1 MDSLFDA
8 SFFDSTPVAKPAE
21 KAPAIVGQL
30 DIFGNVVDL
39 GDVVTAESVAA
50 ETVVEP
56 EPVTEPEIDPLEAA
70 ELAGELP
77 GAPIVVDPVEH
88 ADAEALGI
96 VRDLD
101 PGDVLNDPTWEP
113 DEPID
118 IDALA
123 LDELALDEL
132 ALDGLSEV
140 DDAAEVDSPLDPSDS
155 IDPIDAVAP
164 EVPVTEEALTA
175 LPVTQ
180 AEEAMADAPET
191 DLFGEPISGIGTV
204 QEVAQTVHNDYVRE
218 QMSEAPVDP
227 FDEPETDLFGEPIV
241 SFTKPAHSDDSQDL
255 ATSVTETL
263 EPTPR
268 IALARPVTEVV
279 ADQVDADGRRNRSV
293 DALWELV
300 IGQSS
305 TVETL
310 RSAAQQ
316 PVHAYL
322 FVGPPGAGKV
332 RAGLA
337 FAASVLCPRGGCAE
351 CDVCRRTLNQTHPD
365 LLNVER
371 EGASISVDQAREII
385 RLALR
390 SPVEGSRKVL
400 VLNDFHLVTNAGPT
414 LLKII
419 EEPPPST
426 IFIVLAEQITN
437 ELVTIASR
445 CVQMNFAPLSVTA
458 VVDALVAS
466 GIEESV
472 AKTAANAAGGR
483 LDRARLLA
491 TDPEVAN
498 RMAFWGNIP
507 RRLDGTGAAASVV
520 AAEAVGMVDAAAV
533 GPLEARQ
540 AEEVAAL
547 DARLEL
553 IGGKGGAGQRKELQ
567 ERHKRE
573 LKRLRDDEIR
583 FGFAT
588 LAQAYRSI
596 LLAPN
601 APSAEQ
607 RKAIAATTRVATASE
622 HLIRNPNINLLLAAL
637 FVDLSPAGR

>member
-39 GDVVTAESVAA
+39 GDVGTADSVAEESASETLA
-50 ETVVEP
+50 EQD
-56 EPVTEPEIDPLEAA
+56 PVAELEIDPLEAA

-77 GAPIVVDPVEH
+77 GAPIVLDIDDL

-96 VRDLD
+96 VRDSD

-118 IDALA
+118 LEELELESLVEVDEPVAVVEFNTPVEAELLA
-123 LDELALDEL
+123 ARPVAQLEKLEVAPLETDLFGEPISAIAPVKDVAPPSLDEPIVEPVVEPIRA
-132 ALDGLSEV
+132 AHV
-140 DDAAEVDSPLDPSDS
+140 DPF
-155 IDPIDAVAP
+155 
-164 EVPVTEEALTA
+164 
-175 LPVTQ
+175 
-180 AEEAMADAPET
+180 DAPET
-191 DLFGEPISGIGTV
+191 DLFGEPIVAVAKPV
-204 QEVAQTVHNDYVRE
+204 QLD
-218 QMSEAPVDP
+218 
-227 FDEPETDLFGEPIV
+227 DEPDLGPAVAECPEPAARTAI
-241 SFTKPAHSDDSQDL
+241 
-255 ATSVTETL
+255 
-263 EPTPR
+263 
-268 IALARPVTEVV
+268 ARPIAEVV
-279 ADQVDADGRRNRSV
+279 ADKLDADGRRTRSA

-300 IGQSS
+300 IGQGS

-332 RAGLA
+332 RAALA
-337 FAASVLCPRGGCAE
+337 FAASVLCPRGGCGE
-351 CDVCRRTLNQTHPD
+351 CDICRRTLNQTHPD

-445 CVQMNFAPLSVTA
+445 CVQMTFAPLSVAA
-458 VVDALVAS
+458 VVKALEAS
-466 GIEESV
+466 GIEEFV

-498 RMAFWGNIP
+498 RMAFWQNIP

-596 LLAPN
+596 LLAPD

>member
-8 SFFDSTPVAKPAE
+8 SFFDTTPVAKPAE
-21 KAPAIVGQL
+21 KAPAILGQL

-39 GDVVTAESVAA
+39 VDVVTADSVADESASETLA
-50 ETVVEP
+50 EQV
-56 EPVTEPEIDPLEAA
+56 PVAEPEIDPLEAA

-77 GAPIVVDPVEH
+77 GTPIVIDPVEQ

-96 VRDLD
+96 ARDLD

-118 IDALA
+118 
-123 LDELALDEL
+123 LDELEL
-132 ALDGLSEV
+132 QSFDEV
-140 DDAAEVDSPLDPSDS
+140 DEPVEVVEPDTPVEAELLV
-155 IDPIDAVAP
+155 
-164 EVPVTEEALTA
+164 A

-180 AEEAMADAPET
+180 LENPQVALVET
-191 DLFGEPISGIGTV
+191 DLFGEPISGIGSV
-204 QEVAQTVHNDYVRE
+204 QEVAQPTSGEPLVEPVVEPILAAD
-218 QMSEAPVDP
+218 VDP

-241 SFTKPAHSDDSQDL
+241 AVAKPVQLGEKRDL
-255 ATSVTETL
+255 ATSAVESP
-263 EPTPR
+263 EPAPR
-268 IALARPVTEVV
+268 TAIARPVAEVV
-279 ADQVDADGRRNRSV
+279 ADQFDADGRRTRSA

-300 IGQSS
+300 IGQGS

-310 RSAAQQ
+310 RSAAQK

-332 RAGLA
+332 RAALA
-337 FAASVLCPRGGCAE
+337 FAASVLCPRGGCGE
-351 CDVCRRTLNQTHPD
+351 CDICRRTLNQTHPD

-445 CVQMNFAPLSVTA
+445 CVQMTFAPLSVTA
-458 VVDALVAS
+458 VVEALVAS

-498 RMAFWGNIP
+498 RMAFWQNIP

-596 LLAPN
+596 LLAPDS
-601 APSAEQ
+601 PSAEQ

-637 FVDLSPAGR
+637 FVDLSPGPLVGPVTENAS

>member
-8 SFFDSTPVAKPAE
+8 SFFDTAPVAKPAE
-21 KAPAIVGQL
+21 KPAAIVGQL
-30 DIFGNVVDL
+30 DIFGNVVEL
-39 GDVVTAESVAA
+39 GDVASAVIEAGSDAEGPSDAGEDVAQ
-50 ETVVEP
+50 
-56 EPVTEPEIDPLEAA
+56 EIDPLEAA

-77 GAPIVVDPVEH
+77 GAPIVVDPLEPT
-88 ADAEALGI
+88 DSD
-96 VRDLD
+96 DLD
-101 PGDVLNDPTWEP
+101 PGNVLNDPTWEP
-113 DEPID
+113 NEPID
-118 IDALA
+118 
-123 LDELALDEL
+123 LDEIVAAFE
-132 ALDGLSEV
+132 EPV
-140 DDAAEVDSPLDPSDS
+140 DT
-155 IDPIDAVAP
+155 P
-164 EVPVTEEALTA
+164 EVPLVEVADEVPGASQAVDSGHVPAESEIAETNLFGEPIS
-175 LPVTQ
+175 PVA
-180 AEEAMADAPET
+180 AEQEVVAPGGPEM
-191 DLFGEPISGIGTV
+191 DLFGEPITQTLAP
-204 QEVAQTVHNDYVRE
+204 QELPSVH
-218 QMSEAPVDP
+218 VDAV
-227 FDEPETDLFGEPIV
+227 D
-241 SFTKPAHSDDSQDL
+241 AANL
-255 ATSVTETL
+255 ATVANL
-263 EPTPR
+263 ARAP
-268 IALARPVTEVV
+268 LARPVTEIV
-279 ADQVDADGRRNRSV
+279 ADQVGADGRRNRSV
-293 DALWELV
+293 DALWDLV
-300 IGQSS
+300 IGQGS

-332 RAGLA
+332 RAALA
-337 FAASVLCPRGGCAE
+337 FAASVLCPRGGCGE
-351 CDVCRRTLNQTHPD
+351 CDICSRTLNQTHPD

-426 IFIVLAEQITN
+426 IFLVLAEQVTN

-445 CVQMNFAPLSVTA
+445 CVQMSFAPLSVGA
-458 VVDALVAS
+458 VVEALMAS

-498 RMAFWGNIP
+498 RMAFWQNIP

-583 FGFAT
+583 FGLAA
-588 LAQAYRSI
+588 LAQAYRAI
-596 LLAPN
+596 LLAPE
-601 APSAEQ
+601 AGSGDQ

-637 FVDLSPAGR
+637 FVDLSPDRR

>member
-8 SFFDSTPVAKPAE
+8 SFFDTTPVAKPAE

-39 GDVVTAESVAA
+39 GDVVTAKSVAA
-50 ETVVEP
+50 ETAQVTASETVVERD
-56 EPVTEPEIDPLEAA
+56 PVAEPEIDPLEAA

-77 GAPIVVDPVEH
+77 GAPIVLDPVEQ

-118 IDALA
+118 
-123 LDELALDEL
+123 LD
-132 ALDGLSEV
+132 
-140 DDAAEVDSPLDPSDS
+140 
-155 IDPIDAVAP
+155 
-164 EVPVTEEALTA
+164 T
-175 LPVTQ
+175 
-180 AEEAMADAPET
+180 
-191 DLFGEPISGIGTV
+191 
-204 QEVAQTVHNDYVRE
+204 
-218 QMSEAPVDP
+218 
-227 FDEPETDLFGEPIV
+227 FDEPETDLFGEPV
-241 SFTKPAHSDDSQDL
+241 VAVAKPVQLDDEPDL
-255 ATSVTETL
+255 RSAVAESP
-263 EPTPR
+263 EPAPR
-268 IALARPVTEVV
+268 TAIARPVTEVV
-279 ADQVDADGRRNRSV
+279 ADQLDADGRRTRSA

-300 IGQSS
+300 IGQSP

-332 RAGLA
+332 RAALA
-337 FAASVLCPRGGCAE
+337 FAASVLCPRGGCGA
-351 CDVCRRTLNQTHPD
+351 CDICRRTLNQTHPD

-445 CVQMNFAPLSVTA
+445 CVQMTFAPLSVTA
-458 VVDALVAS
+458 VVEALVAS

-498 RMAFWGNIP
+498 RMAFWQNIP

-596 LLAPN
+596 LLASD
-601 APSAEQ
+601 APSADQ

>member
-8 SFFDSTPVAKPAE
+8 SFFDTAPVAKPAE
-21 KAPAIVGQL
+21 KPSAIVGQL

-39 GDVVTAESVAA
+39 GDVVTADSVAKESIGEESA
-50 ETVVEP
+50 EADPAVEVVA
-56 EPVTEPEIDPLEAA
+56 PEIDPLEAA

-77 GAPIVVDPVEH
+77 GAPIAVDPLEQ
-88 ADAEALGI
+88 AEAEALGV

-118 IDALA
+118 
-123 LDELALDEL
+123 LDEI
-132 ALDGLSEV
+132 
-140 DDAAEVDSPLDPSDS
+140 AAAFEEPGDS
-155 IDPIDAVAP
+155 IAP
-164 EVPVTEEALTA
+164 TVNVVENVEPETDLFGGPVSSAPLGQKTVVSLLVEA
-175 LPVTQ
+175 
-180 AEEAMADAPET
+180 ET
-191 DLFGEPISGIGTV
+191 DLFGEPIKSS
-204 QEVAQTVHNDYVRE
+204 A
-218 QMSEAPVDP
+218 SP
-227 FDEPETDLFGEPIV
+227 DELETDLFGEPIV
-241 SFTKPAHSDDSQDL
+241 Q
-255 ATSVTETL
+255 TEAALDL
-263 EPTPR
+263 EPIPEVVVPNAPNVP
-268 IALARPVTEVV
+268 IARPVAEIV

-300 IGQSS
+300 IGQGS

-332 RAGLA
+332 RAALA
-337 FAASVLCPRGGCAE
+337 FAASVLCPRGGCGD
-351 CDVCRRTLNQTHPD
+351 CNICRRALNQTHPD

-390 SPVEGSRKVL
+390 SPVEGARKVL
-400 VLNDFHLVTNAGPT
+400 ILNDFHLVTNAGPT

-426 IFIVLAEQITN
+426 IFLVLAEQVTN

-445 CVQMNFAPLSVTA
+445 CVQLGFAPLSVAA
-458 VVDALVAS
+458 VVEALVAG
-466 GIEESV
+466 GIEETV
-472 AKTAANAAGGR
+472 ATTAANAAGGR

-498 RMAFWGNIP
+498 RMAFWQNIP

-520 AAEAVGMVDAAAV
+520 AAEAVGTVDAAAV

-583 FGFAT
+583 FGLAT
-588 LAQAYRSI
+588 LAQAYRAVLVASD
-596 LLAPN
+596 
-601 APSAEQ
+601 APSGDQ
-607 RKAIAATTRVATASE
+607 RRAIAATTRVATASE

-637 FVDLSPAGR
+637 FVDLSPERR

>member
-8 SFFDSTPVAKPAE
+8 SFFDTTPVAKPAE
-21 KAPAIVGQL
+21 KAPAILGQL

-39 GDVVTAESVAA
+39 VDVVTADSVADESASETLA
-50 ETVVEP
+50 EQV
-56 EPVTEPEIDPLEAA
+56 PVAEPEIDPLEAA

-77 GAPIVVDPVEH
+77 GTPIVIDPVEQ

-96 VRDLD
+96 ARDLD

-118 IDALA
+118 
-123 LDELALDEL
+123 LDELEL
-132 ALDGLSEV
+132 QSFDEV
-140 DDAAEVDSPLDPSDS
+140 DEPVEVVEPDTPVEAELLV
-155 IDPIDAVAP
+155 
-164 EVPVTEEALTA
+164 A

-180 AEEAMADAPET
+180 LENPQVALVET
-191 DLFGEPISGIGTV
+191 DLFGEPISGIGSV
-204 QEVAQTVHNDYVRE
+204 QEVAQPTSGEPLVEPVVEPILAAD
-218 QMSEAPVDP
+218 VDP

-241 SFTKPAHSDDSQDL
+241 AVAKPVQLGEKRDL
-255 ATSVTETL
+255 ATSGVESP
-263 EPTPR
+263 EPAPR
-268 IALARPVTEVV
+268 TAIARPVAEVV
-279 ADQVDADGRRNRSV
+279 ADQFDADGRRTRSA

-332 RAGLA
+332 RAALA
-337 FAASVLCPRGGCAE
+337 FAASVLCPRGGCGE
-351 CDVCRRTLNQTHPD
+351 CDICRRTLNQTHPD

-445 CVQMNFAPLSVTA
+445 CVQMTFAPLSVTA
-458 VVDALVAS
+458 VVEALVAS

-498 RMAFWGNIP
+498 RMAFWQNIP

-596 LLAPN
+596 LLAPDS
-601 APSAEQ
+601 PSAEQ

-637 FVDLSPAGR
+637 FVDLSPGPLVGPVTENAS

>member
-8 SFFDSTPVAKPAE
+8 SFFDTTPVAKPAE
-21 KAPAIVGQL
+21 KAPAILGQL

-39 GDVVTAESVAA
+39 VDVVTADSAADESASETLAEQVPVA
-50 ETVVEP
+50 
-56 EPVTEPEIDPLEAA
+56 EPEIDPLEAA

-77 GAPIVVDPVEH
+77 GTPIVIDPVEQ

-96 VRDLD
+96 ARDLD

-118 IDALA
+118 
-123 LDELALDEL
+123 LDELEL
-132 ALDGLSEV
+132 QSFDEV
-140 DDAAEVDSPLDPSDS
+140 DEPVEVVEPDTPVEAELLV
-155 IDPIDAVAP
+155 
-164 EVPVTEEALTA
+164 A

-180 AEEAMADAPET
+180 LENPQVALVET
-191 DLFGEPISGIGTV
+191 DLFGEPISGIGSV
-204 QEVAQTVHNDYVRE
+204 QEVAQPTSGEPLVEPVVEPILAAD
-218 QMSEAPVDP
+218 VDP

-241 SFTKPAHSDDSQDL
+241 AVAKPVQLGEKRDL
-255 ATSVTETL
+255 ATSAVESP
-263 EPTPR
+263 EPAPR
-268 IALARPVTEVV
+268 TAIARPVAEVV
-279 ADQVDADGRRNRSV
+279 ADQFDADGRRTRSA

-300 IGQSS
+300 IGQGS

-310 RSAAQQ
+310 RSAAQK

-332 RAGLA
+332 RAALA
-337 FAASVLCPRGGCAE
+337 FAASVLCPRGGCGE
-351 CDVCRRTLNQTHPD
+351 CDICRRTLNQTHPD

-445 CVQMNFAPLSVTA
+445 CVQMTFAPLSVTA
-458 VVDALVAS
+458 VVEALVAS

-498 RMAFWGNIP
+498 RMAFWQNIP

-596 LLAPN
+596 LLAPDS
-601 APSAEQ
+601 PSAEQ

-637 FVDLSPAGR
+637 FVDLSPGPLVGPVTENAS

>member
-8 SFFDSTPVAKPAE
+8 SFFDTTPVAKPAE

-50 ETVVEP
+50 ETAQEKAQETDSDTVVEP
-56 EPVTEPEIDPLEAA
+56 NPAAEPEIDPLEAA

-77 GAPIVVDPVEH
+77 GAPMVLDVDDL

-118 IDALA
+118 
-123 LDELALDEL
+123 LD
-132 ALDGLSEV
+132 
-140 DDAAEVDSPLDPSDS
+140 
-155 IDPIDAVAP
+155 
-164 EVPVTEEALTA
+164 T
-175 LPVTQ
+175 
-180 AEEAMADAPET
+180 
-191 DLFGEPISGIGTV
+191 
-204 QEVAQTVHNDYVRE
+204 
-218 QMSEAPVDP
+218 

-241 SFTKPAHSDDSQDL
+241 AVAKPVQLDDEPDL
-255 ATSVTETL
+255 GSSVAESP
-263 EPTPR
+263 EPAPR
-268 IALARPVTEVV
+268 TAIARPVTEVV

-300 IGQSS
+300 IGQGS

-332 RAGLA
+332 RAALA
-337 FAASVLCPRGGCAE
+337 FAASVLCPRGGCGD
-351 CDVCRRTLNQTHPD
+351 CDVCRRALNQTHPD

-426 IFIVLAEQITN
+426 IFIVLAEQVTN

-445 CVQMNFAPLSVTA
+445 CVQMTFAPLSIAA
-458 VVDALVAS
+458 VVEALMAG
-466 GIEESV
+466 GIEEAV

-498 RMAFWGNIP
+498 RMAFWQNIP
-507 RRLDGTGAAASVV
+507 RRLDGTV
-520 AAEAVGMVDAAAV
+520 ALRHRWLRPKLSAWSMR
-533 GPLEARQ
+533 PL
-540 AEEVAAL
+540 
-547 DARLEL
+547 
-553 IGGKGGAGQRKELQ
+553 
-567 ERHKRE
+567 
-573 LKRLRDDEIR
+573 
-583 FGFAT
+583 
-588 LAQAYRSI
+588 
-596 LLAPN
+596 
-601 APSAEQ
+601 
-607 RKAIAATTRVATASE
+607 
-622 HLIRNPNINLLLAAL
+622 
-637 FVDLSPAGR
+637 

>member
-8 SFFDSTPVAKPAE
+8 SFFDTTPVAKPAE

-39 GDVVTAESVAA
+39 GDVVTGDSAAAESPDADSA
-50 ETVVEP
+50 IEVV
-56 EPVTEPEIDPLEAA
+56 EPEIDPLEAA

-77 GAPIVVDPVEH
+77 GAPIVADQDH
-88 ADAEALGI
+88 ADAEALGV
-96 VRDLD
+96 VRDVD

-118 IDALA
+118 
-123 LDELALDEL
+123 LDEIVAAFDEPETDLFGEPVSLATAEPGVATL
-132 ALDGLSEV
+132 AE
-140 DDAAEVDSPLDPSDS
+140 
-155 IDPIDAVAP
+155 AP
-164 EVPVTEEALTA
+164 ETDLFGAPISPAVEPEVEALT
-175 LPVTQ
+175 
-180 AEEAMADAPET
+180 EAPET
-191 DLFGEPISGIGTV
+191 DLFGEPIS
-204 QEVAQTVHNDYVRE
+204 QTSHANE
-218 QMSEAPVDP
+218 
-227 FDEPETDLFGEPIV
+227 DEPIEKEPAAAV
-241 SFTKPAHSDDSQDL
+241 RSPHVAN
-255 ATSVTETL
+255 V
-263 EPTPR
+263 
-268 IALARPVTEVV
+268 ALARPVTEVV
-279 ADQVDADGRRNRSV
+279 ADQVDADGRRKRSV

-300 IGQSS
+300 IGQGA

-332 RAGLA
+332 RAALA
-337 FAASVLCPRGGCAE
+337 FAASVLCPRGGCGE
-351 CDVCRRTLNQTHPD
+351 CDICRRTLNQTHPD

-426 IFIVLAEQITN
+426 IFVVLAEQVTN

-445 CVQMNFAPLSVTA
+445 CVQMVFAPLSVGA
-458 VVDALVAS
+458 VVEALLAS
-466 GIEESV
+466 GIEEEV

-498 RMAFWGNIP
+498 RMAFWQNIP

-540 AEEVAAL
+540 AEEVALL

-596 LLAPN
+596 LLTPDATSPD
-601 APSAEQ
+601 Q
-607 RKAIAATTRVATASE
+607 RKAIAAATRVATASE
-622 HLIRNPNINLLLAAL
+622 HLVRNPNINLLLTAL
-637 FVDLSPAGR
+637 FVDLSPASR

>member
-8 SFFDSTPVAKPAE
+8 SFFDTAPVAKAAE
-21 KAPAIVGQL
+21 KPSAIVGQL

-39 GDVVTAESVAA
+39 GDVVTADSVAKESVGEESAGA
-50 ETVVEP
+50 DPAVEVVAP
-56 EPVTEPEIDPLEAA
+56 DIDPLEAA

-77 GAPIVVDPVEH
+77 GAPIVVDPLEQVE
-88 ADAEALGI
+88 AEALGV

-113 DEPID
+113 NEPID
-118 IDALA
+118 ID
-123 LDELALDEL
+123 EI
-132 ALDGLSEV
+132 
-140 DDAAEVDSPLDPSDS
+140 AA
-155 IDPIDAVAP
+155 A
-164 EVPVTEEALTA
+164 
-175 LPVTQ
+175 
-180 AEEAMADAPET
+180 
-191 DLFGEPISGIGTV
+191 
-204 QEVAQTVHNDYVRE
+204 
-218 QMSEAPVDP
+218 
-227 FDEPETDLFGEPIV
+227 FDEPETDLFGAPIV
-241 SFTKPAHSDDSQDL
+241 QTGAALD
-255 ATSVTETL
+255 L
-263 EPTPR
+263 EPTPEVVAPNVSNVP
-268 IALARPVTEVV
+268 IARPVPEMV

-300 IGQSS
+300 IGQGS

-310 RSAAQQ
+310 RSTAQQ

-332 RAGLA
+332 RAALA
-337 FAASVLCPRGGCAE
+337 FAASVLCPRGGCGD
-351 CDVCRRTLNQTHPD
+351 CDICRRALNQTHPD

-390 SPVEGSRKVL
+390 SPVEGARKVL
-400 VLNDFHLVTNAGPT
+400 ILNDFHLVTNAGPT

-426 IFIVLAEQITN
+426 IFLVLAEQVTN

-445 CVQMNFAPLSVTA
+445 CVQLGFAPLSVAA
-458 VVDALVAS
+458 VVEALVAS

-498 RMAFWGNIP
+498 RMAFWQNIP

-583 FGFAT
+583 FGLAT
-588 LAQAYRSI
+588 LAQAYRAI
-596 LLAPN
+596 LLAPD
-601 APSAEQ
+601 APSGDQ
-607 RKAIAATTRVATASE
+607 RRAIAATTRVATASE

-637 FVDLSPAGR
+637 FVDLSPERR

>member
-8 SFFDSTPVAKPAE
+8 SFFDTTPVVKPSE

-39 GDVVTAESVAA
+39 GDVVTADSATEESAPETLGEQDSVA
-50 ETVVEP
+50 
-56 EPVTEPEIDPLEAA
+56 EPEIDPLEAA

-77 GAPIVVDPVEH
+77 GAPIVVDPDKQAE
-88 ADAEALGI
+88 AEALGI
-96 VRDLD
+96 VRELD

-118 IDALA
+118 
-123 LDELALDEL
+123 LDEPTLAETLD
-132 ALDGLSEV
+132 
-140 DDAAEVDSPLDPSDS
+140 
-155 IDPIDAVAP
+155 
-164 EVPVTEEALTA
+164 TR
-175 LPVTQ
+175 
-180 AEEAMADAPET
+180 ET
-191 DLFGEPISGIGTV
+191 LET
-204 QEVAQTVHNDYVRE
+204 
-218 QMSEAPVDP
+218 
-227 FDEPETDLFGEPIV
+227 PETDLFGEPIV
-241 SFTKPAHSDDSQDL
+241 SVAKLEQVDDLRDL
-255 ATSVTETL
+255 DTSIPE
-263 EPTPR
+263 EPPLVPRTPLVR
-268 IALARPVTEVV
+268 GVTEVV
-279 ADQVDADGRRNRSV
+279 SDQYDADGRRTRSV
-293 DALWELV
+293 DALWDLV

-332 RAGLA
+332 RAALA
-337 FAASVLCPRGGCAE
+337 FAASVLCPRGGCGN
-351 CDVCRRTLNQTHPD
+351 CDICSRTLNQTHPD

-371 EGASISVDQAREII
+371 EGASISVEQAREII
-385 RLALR
+385 RLAVR

-426 IFIVLAEQITN
+426 IFVVLAEQITN

-445 CVQMNFAPLSVTA
+445 CVQMVFASLNVGA

-466 GIEESV
+466 GIDESV

-498 RMAFWGNIP
+498 RMAFWQNIP

-520 AAEAVGMVDAAAV
+520 AAEAVAMVDAAAV

-540 AEEVAAL
+540 TEEVAAL

-588 LAQAYRSI
+588 LAQTYRSI
-596 LLAPN
+596 LLAPD
-601 APSAEQ
+601 SASADQ

-622 HLIRNPNINLLLAAL
+622 HLIRNPNISLLLAAL
-637 FVDLSPAGR
+637 FVDLSPDRRQS

>member
-8 SFFDSTPVAKPAE
+8 SFFDTHPVAKPAE
-21 KAPAIVGQL
+21 KPSAIVGQL
-30 DIFGNVVDL
+30 DIFGNVVGL
-39 GDVVTAESVAA
+39 GDVASAADTAEESVVDGSLEIGAT
-50 ETVVEP
+50 EVV
-56 EPVTEPEIDPLEAA
+56 EPEIDPLEAA

-77 GAPIVVDPVEH
+77 GAPIVVDLLEQ
-88 ADAEALGI
+88 ADAEALGV
-96 VRDLD
+96 VRELD
-101 PGDVLNDPTWEP
+101 PGDVLNDPSWEP

-118 IDALA
+118 
-123 LDELALDEL
+123 LDEIVAAFDEPETDL
-132 ALDGLSEV
+132 FGESFSLGATDQNSKVLTEAPKTDLFGEPPTP
-140 DDAAEVDSPLDPSDS
+140 ATAE
-155 IDPIDAVAP
+155 P
-164 EVPVTEEALTA
+164 EIFVNPTEG
-175 LPVTQ
+175 
-180 AEEAMADAPET
+180 PET
-191 DLFGEPISGIGTV
+191 DLFGEPISQSGHAD
-204 QEVAQTVHNDYVRE
+204 QNE
-218 QMSEAPVDP
+218 PVEN
-227 FDEPETDLFGEPIV
+227 EPAAIFASPQAWNV
-241 SFTKPAHSDDSQDL
+241 
-255 ATSVTETL
+255 
-263 EPTPR
+263 
-268 IALARPVTEVV
+268 ALARPVTEVI
-279 ADQVDADGRRNRSV
+279 ADQVDTDGRRNRSV
-293 DALWELV
+293 DAVWELV
-300 IGQSS
+300 IGQGSM
-305 TVETL
+305 VETL

-332 RAGLA
+332 RAALA
-337 FAASVLCPRGGCAE
+337 FAASVLCPKGGCGD
-351 CDVCRRTLNQTHPD
+351 CDVCRRALNQTHPD

-400 VLNDFHLVTNAGPT
+400 ILNDFHLVTNAGPT

-426 IFIVLAEQITN
+426 IFLVLAEQVTN

-445 CVQMNFAPLSVTA
+445 CVQMPFASLSVSA
-458 VVDALVAS
+458 VVEALVAS
-466 GIEESV
+466 GIDGAV

-498 RMAFWGNIP
+498 RMAFWRNIP

-520 AAEAVGMVDAAAV
+520 AAEAVGMLDAAAV

-540 AEEVAAL
+540 AEEVASL

-583 FGFAT
+583 FGLAT
-588 LAQAYRSI
+588 LAQAYRAI
-596 LLAPN
+596 LLAPE
-601 APSAEQ
+601 AGSTDQ

-637 FVDLSPAGR
+637 FVDLSPERR

>member
-8 SFFDSTPVAKPAE
+8 SFFDTAPVAKPAE
-21 KAPAIVGQL
+21 KPSAIVGQL
-30 DIFGNVVDL
+30 DIFGNIVDL
-39 GDVVTAESVAA
+39 GDVVTADRVAKETVGEEAA
-50 ETVVEP
+50 EADLADEVVAP
-56 EPVTEPEIDPLEAA
+56 DIDPLEAA
-70 ELAGELP
+70 ELVGELP
-77 GAPIVVDPVEH
+77 GAPILVDPLEQ
-88 ADAEALGI
+88 AEAEALGV

-118 IDALA
+118 
-123 LDELALDEL
+123 LDEI
-132 ALDGLSEV
+132 V
-140 DDAAEVDSPLDPSDS
+140 AAFEEPDDS
-155 IDPIDAVAP
+155 I
-164 EVPVTEEALTA
+164 ALTVNVFKNVEPETD
-175 LPVTQ
+175 LFGGPISS
-180 AEEAMADAPET
+180 APLGQETVGSLLVEVET
-191 DLFGEPISGIGTV
+191 DLFGEPIKTS
-204 QEVAQTVHNDYVRE
+204 A
-218 QMSEAPVDP
+218 AP
-227 FDEPETDLFGEPIV
+227 DEPETDLFGEPIV
-241 SFTKPAHSDDSQDL
+241 P
-255 ATSVTETL
+255 TEAALEL
-263 EPTPR
+263 EPPTPEVSAPNLPNVA
-268 IALARPVTEVV
+268 IARPVTEVV
-279 ADQVDADGRRNRSV
+279 ADQLDADGRRNRSV

-300 IGQSS
+300 IGQWS

-332 RAGLA
+332 RAALA
-337 FAASVLCPRGGCAE
+337 FAASVLCPRGGCGD
-351 CDVCRRTLNQTHPD
+351 CDICRRALNQTHPD

-390 SPVEGSRKVL
+390 SPVEGARKVL
-400 VLNDFHLVTNAGPT
+400 ILNDFHLVTNAGPT

-426 IFIVLAEQITN
+426 IFLVLAEQITN

-445 CVQMNFAPLSVTA
+445 CVQLGFAPLSVAA
-458 VVDALVAS
+458 VVEALVAS

-498 RMAFWGNIP
+498 RMAFWQNIP

-583 FGFAT
+583 FGLAT
-588 LAQAYRSI
+588 LAQAYRTI
-596 LLAPN
+596 LVSPD
-601 APSAEQ
+601 SASNDQ
-607 RKAIAATTRVATASE
+607 RRAIAATTRVATASE
-622 HLIRNPNINLLLAAL
+622 HLIRNPNINLLLSAL
-637 FVDLSPAGR
+637 FVDSSPAGR

>member
-1 MDSLFDA
+1 MESLFDA
-8 SFFDSTPVAKPAE
+8 SFFDTAPVAKPAE
-21 KAPAIVGQL
+21 KPSAIVGQL

-39 GDVVTAESVAA
+39 GDVVSSVTGLEEGVDDGSIDI
-50 ETVVEP
+50 ETTEVV
-56 EPVTEPEIDPLEAA
+56 EPEIDPLEAA

-77 GAPIVVDPVEH
+77 GAPIVVDPDLQAE
-88 ADAEALGI
+88 AEALGV

-118 IDALA
+118 
-123 LDELALDEL
+123 LDEIVAAFDEPQTDLFGEPVSLATAEPGGATLVQGPETDPFGEPISL
-132 ALDGLSEV
+132 AAVEQEAEPTHSQETDLFGGPIPSGVAAPAIFATLDG
-140 DDAAEVDSPLDPSDS
+140 
-155 IDPIDAVAP
+155 
-164 EVPVTEEALTA
+164 
-175 LPVTQ
+175 
-180 AEEAMADAPET
+180 PET
-191 DLFGEPISGIGTV
+191 DLFGEPISPPGHHD
-204 QEVAQTVHNDYVRE
+204 HN
-218 QMSEAPVDP
+218 
-227 FDEPETDLFGEPIV
+227 EPIE
-241 SFTKPAHSDDSQDL
+241 
-255 ATSVTETL
+255 TE
-263 EPTPR
+263 PDA
-268 IALARPVTEVV
+268 ALASSKAPEAASVAISRPVTELV

-300 IGQSS
+300 IGQGS

-332 RAGLA
+332 RAALA
-337 FAASVLCPRGGCAE
+337 FAAAVLCPRGGCAE
-351 CDVCRRTLNQTHPD
+351 CDICSRTLNQTHPD

-445 CVQMNFAPLSVTA
+445 CVQMVFAPLSVGA
-458 VVDALVAS
+458 VVEALVAS

-498 RMAFWGNIP
+498 RMAFWQNIP

-520 AAEAVGMVDAAAV
+520 AAEAVG
-533 GPLEARQ
+533 GRCG
-540 AEEVAAL
+540 
-547 DARLEL
+547 RC
-553 IGGKGGAGQRKELQ
+553 GA
-567 ERHKRE
+567 
-573 LKRLRDDEIR
+573 
-583 FGFAT
+583 T
-588 LAQAYRSI
+588 RS
-596 LLAPN
+596 
-601 APSAEQ
+601 PS
-607 RKAIAATTRVATASE
+607 
-622 HLIRNPNINLLLAAL
+622 
-637 FVDLSPAGR
+637 GRRSCRT

>member
-8 SFFDSTPVAKPAE
+8 SFFDTTPVAKPAE

-39 GDVVTAESVAA
+39 GDVVSAESVAA
-50 ETVVEP
+50 ETAQGKASDTVVEP
-56 EPVTEPEIDPLEAA
+56 DPAAEPEIDPLEAA

-77 GAPIVVDPVEH
+77 GAPIVLDVDDL

-96 VRDLD
+96 VREID
-101 PGDVLNDPTWEP
+101 PGDVLNDLTWEP
-113 DEPID
+113 D
-118 IDALA
+118 
-123 LDELALDEL
+123 
-132 ALDGLSEV
+132 
-140 DDAAEVDSPLDPSDS
+140 
-155 IDPIDAVAP
+155 DPIDLD
-164 EVPVTEEALTA
+164 T
-175 LPVTQ
+175 
-180 AEEAMADAPET
+180 
-191 DLFGEPISGIGTV
+191 
-204 QEVAQTVHNDYVRE
+204 
-218 QMSEAPVDP
+218 

-241 SFTKPAHSDDSQDL
+241 AVAKPVQLDDEPDL
-255 ATSVTETL
+255 GSALAESP
-263 EPTPR
+263 EPAPR
-268 IALARPVTEVV
+268 TAIARPVTEVV
-279 ADQVDADGRRNRSV
+279 ADQLDADGRRSRSV

-300 IGQSS
+300 IGQGP

-332 RAGLA
+332 RAALA

-351 CDVCRRTLNQTHPD
+351 CDICSRTLNQTHPD

-426 IFIVLAEQITN
+426 IFIVLAEQVTN

-445 CVQMNFAPLSVTA
+445 CVQMSFAPLSVGA
-458 VVDALVAS
+458 VVEALVAS
-466 GIEESV
+466 GIDEGV

-498 RMAFWGNIP
+498 RMAFWQNIP

-583 FGFAT
+583 FGLAT
-588 LAQAYRSI
+588 LAQAYRTI
-596 LLAPN
+596 LLA
-601 APSAEQ
+601 ADAALGDQ

-637 FVDLSPAGR
+637 FVDLSPERR

>member
-8 SFFDSTPVAKPAE
+8 SFFDTAPVAKPAE

-39 GDVVTAESVAA
+39 GDVVTADSAAADSPEADSVT
-50 ETVVEP
+50 EVV
-56 EPVTEPEIDPLEAA
+56 EPEIDPLEAA

-77 GAPIVVDPVEH
+77 GAPIVIDPDQAE
-88 ADAEALGI
+88 AEALGA

-118 IDALA
+118 
-123 LDELALDEL
+123 LDEIVAAFDAPETDLSGKSVSLATAEPGEATL
-132 ALDGLSEV
+132 AQGPGTDLFGEPISLA
-140 DDAAEVDSPLDPSDS
+140 AAEPTQSQGTDLFGE
-155 IDPIDAVAP
+155 PISSGLAAQAISA
-164 EVPVTEEALTA
+164 ALI
-175 LPVTQ
+175 
-180 AEEAMADAPET
+180 EGPET
-191 DLFGEPISGIGTV
+191 DLFGEPISSPGHQDQNEPV
-204 QEVAQTVHNDYVRE
+204 ENEPALSSPKDESVA
-218 QMSEAPVDP
+218 
-227 FDEPETDLFGEPIV
+227 I
-241 SFTKPAHSDDSQDL
+241 
-255 ATSVTETL
+255 
-263 EPTPR
+263 
-268 IALARPVTEVV
+268 ARPVTEVV
-279 ADQVDADGRRNRSV
+279 ADQSDADGRRNRSV

-300 IGQSS
+300 IGQTS

-332 RAGLA
+332 RAALA
-337 FAASVLCPRGGCAE
+337 FAASVLCPRGGCGN
-351 CDVCRRTLNQTHPD
+351 CDICSRTLNQTHPD

-426 IFIVLAEQITN
+426 IFVVLAEQITN

-445 CVQMNFAPLSVTA
+445 CVQMQFAPLSIVA

-472 AKTAANAAGGR
+472 AKTAAKAAGGR

-498 RMAFWGNIP
+498 RMAFWHNIP

-588 LAQAYRSI
+588 LAQAYRAI
-596 LLAPN
+596 LLAPD
-601 APSAEQ
+601 ASSADQ

-637 FVDLSPAGR
+637 FVDLSPERR

>member
-8 SFFDSTPVAKPAE
+8 SFFDTAPVAKPAE
-21 KAPAIVGQL
+21 KPSAIVGQL
-30 DIFGNVVDL
+30 DIFGNVVDP
-39 GDVVTAESVAA
+39 GDVVTADSVAKESVREEWAEVDPAA
-50 ETVVEP
+50 EVVA
-56 EPVTEPEIDPLEAA
+56 PEIDPLEAA

-77 GAPIVVDPVEH
+77 GAPIVVDPLEQ
-88 ADAEALGI
+88 AETEALGV

-118 IDALA
+118 V
-123 LDELALDEL
+123 DEI
-132 ALDGLSEV
+132 
-140 DDAAEVDSPLDPSDS
+140 AA
-155 IDPIDAVAP
+155 A
-164 EVPVTEEALTA
+164 
-175 LPVTQ
+175 
-180 AEEAMADAPET
+180 
-191 DLFGEPISGIGTV
+191 
-204 QEVAQTVHNDYVRE
+204 
-218 QMSEAPVDP
+218 
-227 FDEPETDLFGEPIV
+227 FDEPETDLFAEPKI
-241 SFTKPAHSDDSQDL
+241 
-255 ATSVTETL
+255 
-263 EPTPR
+263 
-268 IALARPVTEVV
+268 ARPVTEAV

-293 DALWELV
+293 DALWALV
-300 IGQSS
+300 IGQGS

-310 RSAAQQ
+310 RSSAQQ

-332 RAGLA
+332 RAALA
-337 FAASVLCPRGGCAE
+337 FAASVLCPRGGCGE
-351 CDVCRRTLNQTHPD
+351 CDICSRTLNQTHPD

-390 SPVEGSRKVL
+390 SPVEGARKVL
-400 VLNDFHLVTNAGPT
+400 ILNDFHLVTNAGPT

-426 IFIVLAEQITN
+426 IFLVLAEQITN

-445 CVQMNFAPLSVTA
+445 CVQMSFAPLSVDA
-458 VVDALVAS
+458 VVEALVAG

-491 TDPEVAN
+491 IDPEVAN
-498 RMAFWGNIP
+498 RMAFWQNIP

-588 LAQAYRSI
+588 LAQAYRAI
-596 LLAPN
+596 LLAPE
-601 APSAEQ
+601 AGSADQ

-637 FVDLSPAGR
+637 FVDLSPDRR

>member
-8 SFFDSTPVAKPAE
+8 SFFDTAPVAKLAE
-21 KAPAIVGQL
+21 KPSAIVGQL

-39 GDVVTAESVAA
+39 GDVVTADSVAKESVGEESGEADPA
-50 ETVVEP
+50 VEVVA
-56 EPVTEPEIDPLEAA
+56 PEIDPLEAA

-77 GAPIVVDPVEH
+77 GAPIVVDPLEQ
-88 ADAEALGI
+88 AEAEALGV

-113 DEPID
+113 DEPIN
-118 IDALA
+118 
-123 LDELALDEL
+123 LDEI
-132 ALDGLSEV
+132 V
-140 DDAAEVDSPLDPSDS
+140 AAFESPDDS
-155 IDPIDAVAP
+155 IAPTVNVVNVEPETDLFGGPISSAPRGQETVASLL
-164 EVPVTEEALTA
+164 VEA
-175 LPVTQ
+175 
-180 AEEAMADAPET
+180 ET
-191 DLFGEPISGIGTV
+191 DLFGEPIKTS
-204 QEVAQTVHNDYVRE
+204 A
-218 QMSEAPVDP
+218 AP
-227 FDEPETDLFGEPIV
+227 DEPETDLFGEPIV
-241 SFTKPAHSDDSQDL
+241 QTGAALDH
-255 ATSVTETL
+255 
-263 EPTPR
+263 EPTFAVVAPNVP
-268 IALARPVTEVV
+268 IARPVTEVV
-279 ADQVDADGRRNRSV
+279 ADQVDADGRRSRSV

-300 IGQSS
+300 LGQGP

-332 RAGLA
+332 RAALA

-351 CDVCRRTLNQTHPD
+351 CDICSRTLNQTHPD

-426 IFIVLAEQITN
+426 IFIVLAEQVTN

-445 CVQMNFAPLSVTA
+445 CVQMSFAPLSVGA
-458 VVDALVAS
+458 VVEALVAS
-466 GIEESV
+466 GIDEAV

-498 RMAFWGNIP
+498 RMAFWQNIP

-583 FGFAT
+583 FGLAT
-588 LAQAYRSI
+588 LAQAYRTI
-596 LLAPN
+596 LLA
-601 APSAEQ
+601 ADAALGDQ

-637 FVDLSPAGR
+637 FVDLSPERR

>member
-8 SFFDSTPVAKPAE
+8 SFFDTAPVAKPAE

-39 GDVVTAESVAA
+39 GDVVTADSAA
-50 ETVVEP
+50 ADSPEADSATDVV
-56 EPVTEPEIDPLEAA
+56 EPEIDPLEAA

-77 GAPIVVDPVEH
+77 GAPIVIDP
-88 ADAEALGI
+88 DQAEAEAMGV

-113 DEPID
+113 N
-118 IDALA
+118 
-123 LDELALDEL
+123 
-132 ALDGLSEV
+132 
-140 DDAAEVDSPLDPSDS
+140 
-155 IDPIDAVAP
+155 DPIDLDEIVAAFDEP
-164 EVPVTEEALTA
+164 ETDLYGEPVSLGTVETA
-175 LPVTQ
+175 GITVAQDSETDLFGERTSPAFAQPEGEQTQ
-180 AEEAMADAPET
+180 SHETDLFGEPISSGMAPPAISATLIDQPET
-191 DLFGEPISGIGTV
+191 DLFGEPISSPDHQDQNESIEKEPPAASFRP
-204 QEVAQTVHNDYVRE
+204 QIANVAV
-218 QMSEAPVDP
+218 
-227 FDEPETDLFGEPIV
+227 
-241 SFTKPAHSDDSQDL
+241 
-255 ATSVTETL
+255 
-263 EPTPR
+263 
-268 IALARPVTEVV
+268 ARPVTEVV
-279 ADQVDADGRRNRSV
+279 AEHLDADGRRNRSV

-300 IGQSS
+300 IGQGS

-332 RAGLA
+332 RAALA
-337 FAASVLCPRGGCAE
+337 FAASVLCPRGGCGD

-390 SPVEGSRKVL
+390 SPVEGNRKVL

-426 IFIVLAEQITN
+426 IFLVLAEQITN

-445 CVQMNFAPLSVTA
+445 CVQMQFAPLSIVA

-472 AKTAANAAGGR
+472 AKTAAKAAGGR

-498 RMAFWGNIP
+498 RMAFWQNIP

-583 FGFAT
+583 FGLAT
-588 LAQAYRSI
+588 LAQAYRAI
-596 LLAPN
+596 LLAPE
-601 APSAEQ
+601 APSADQ

-637 FVDLSPAGR
+637 FVDLSPERR

>member
-8 SFFDSTPVAKPAE
+8 SFFDTAPVAKPAE
-21 KAPAIVGQL
+21 KPSAIVGQL

-39 GDVVTAESVAA
+39 GDVVTADTVAKDSA
-50 ETVVEP
+50 DEPAQVDSDVEVVA
-56 EPVTEPEIDPLEAA
+56 PEIDPLEIA

-77 GAPIVVDPVEH
+77 GAPIVVDPDVRAE
-88 ADAEALGI
+88 AEALGV

-118 IDALA
+118 
-123 LDELALDEL
+123 LDEIVAAFDEPQTDFFGEPLSLATTEPGEVTLVQSPETDPFGEPISL
-132 ALDGLSEV
+132 AAVEQEAESTQSQETDLFGGPIPSGVAAPAISATLDG
-140 DDAAEVDSPLDPSDS
+140 
-155 IDPIDAVAP
+155 
-164 EVPVTEEALTA
+164 
-175 LPVTQ
+175 
-180 AEEAMADAPET
+180 PET
-191 DLFGEPISGIGTV
+191 DLFGGPIVLTEPELQPVACEIKSPTP
-204 QEVAQTVHNDYVRE
+204 EVAPNV
-218 QMSEAPVDP
+218 
-227 FDEPETDLFGEPIV
+227 PI
-241 SFTKPAHSDDSQDL
+241 
-255 ATSVTETL
+255 
-263 EPTPR
+263 
-268 IALARPVTEVV
+268 ARLITEVV

-300 IGQSS
+300 IGQGS

-332 RAGLA
+332 RAALA
-337 FAASVLCPRGGCAE
+337 FAASVLCPRGGCGD
-351 CDVCRRTLNQTHPD
+351 CDICLRALNRTHPD

-390 SPVEGSRKVL
+390 SPVEGARKVL

-445 CVQMNFAPLSVTA
+445 CVQMVFAPLSFGT
-458 VVDALVAS
+458 VVEALVAS
-466 GIEESV
+466 GIDESV

-498 RMAFWGNIP
+498 RMAFWQNIP

-583 FGFAT
+583 FGLAT
-588 LAQAYRSI
+588 LAQAYRAI
-596 LLAPN
+596 LVDPDA
-601 APSAEQ
+601 ASGDQ
-607 RKAIAATTRVATASE
+607 RRAIAATTRVATASE
-622 HLIRNPNINLLLAAL
+622 HLIRNPNINLLLTAL
-637 FVDLSPAGR
+637 FVDLSPERR

>member
-8 SFFDSTPVAKPAE
+8 SFFDTAPVAKPAE
-21 KAPAIVGQL
+21 KPSAIVGQL
-30 DIFGNVVDL
+30 DIFGNVVEL
-39 GDVVTAESVAA
+39 GDVVSAADTVEESVVDGSLEIGA
-50 ETVVEP
+50 TGVV
-56 EPVTEPEIDPLEAA
+56 EPEIDPLEAA

-77 GAPIVVDPVEH
+77 GAPIVVDSAEQ
-88 ADAEALGI
+88 ADAEALGV

-101 PGDVLNDPTWEP
+101 PGDVLNDPSWEP

-118 IDALA
+118 
-123 LDELALDEL
+123 LDEIVAGFDE
-132 ALDGLSEV
+132 
-140 DDAAEVDSPLDPSDS
+140 PK
-155 IDPIDAVAP
+155 
-164 EVPVTEEALTA
+164 
-175 LPVTQ
+175 
-180 AEEAMADAPET
+180 T
-191 DLFGEPISGIGTV
+191 DLFGELFGEPISQSGHAD
-204 QEVAQTVHNDYVRE
+204 QN
-218 QMSEAPVDP
+218 
-227 FDEPETDLFGEPIV
+227 EPIENEPAAIFTSPQV
-241 SFTKPAHSDDSQDL
+241 SNVA
-255 ATSVTETL
+255 
-263 EPTPR
+263 
-268 IALARPVTEVV
+268 IARPVTEVV
-279 ADQVDADGRRNRSV
+279 ADQVDADGRWNRSV
-293 DALWELV
+293 DAVWELV
-300 IGQSS
+300 IGQGS

-332 RAGLA
+332 RAALA
-337 FAASVLCPRGGCAE
+337 FAASVLCPRGGCGE
-351 CDVCRRTLNQTHPD
+351 CDICRRALNQTHPD

-426 IFIVLAEQITN
+426 IFLVLAEQVTN

-445 CVQMNFAPLSVTA
+445 CVQMTFAPLSVSA
-458 VVDALVAS
+458 VVEALMVS
-466 GIEESV
+466 GIDEAA

-498 RMAFWGNIP
+498 RMAFWQNIP

-520 AAEAVGMVDAAAV
+520 AAEAVGMLDAAAV

-540 AEEVAAL
+540 AEEVASL

-583 FGFAT
+583 FGLAT
-588 LAQAYRSI
+588 LAQAYRAI
-596 LLAPN
+596 LLTPEAG
-601 APSAEQ
+601 SADQ

-637 FVDLSPAGR
+637 FVDLSPERR

>member
-8 SFFDSTPVAKPAE
+8 SFFDTAPVAKPAE
-21 KAPAIVGQL
+21 KPAAIVGQL
-30 DIFGNVVDL
+30 DIFGNIVDL
-39 GDVVTAESVAA
+39 DDVVSAAITFEESVDGPSIDDEVT
-50 ETVVEP
+50 ETVK
-56 EPVTEPEIDPLEAA
+56 PEIDPLEAA

-77 GAPIVVDPVEH
+77 GAPIVVDPVEQ

-96 VRDLD
+96 ARDLD

-113 DEPID
+113 NEPID
-118 IDALA
+118 
-123 LDELALDEL
+123 LDEI
-132 ALDGLSEV
+132 V
-140 DDAAEVDSPLDPSDS
+140 AAFE
-155 IDPIDAVAP
+155 
-164 EVPVTEEALTA
+164 
-175 LPVTQ
+175 
-180 AEEAMADAPET
+180 
-191 DLFGEPISGIGTV
+191 EPIYPPEATV
-204 QEVAQTVHNDYVRE
+204 TNVAR
-218 QMSEAPVDP
+218 AP
-227 FDEPETDLFGEPIV
+227 
-241 SFTKPAHSDDSQDL
+241 
-255 ATSVTETL
+255 
-263 EPTPR
+263 
-268 IALARPVTEVV
+268 LARPVTEIV
-279 ADQVDADGRRNRSV
+279 ADQVGADGRRNRSV
-293 DALWELV
+293 DAVWDLV
-300 IGQSS
+300 IGQGS

-332 RAGLA
+332 RAALA
-337 FAASVLCPRGGCAE
+337 FAASVLCPRGGCGE
-351 CDVCRRTLNQTHPD
+351 CDICSRTLNQTHPD

-426 IFIVLAEQITN
+426 IFLVLAEQVTN

-445 CVQMNFAPLSVTA
+445 CVQMSFAPLSVGA
-458 VVDALVAS
+458 VVEALMAS

-520 AAEAVGMVDAAAV
+520 AAEAVAMVDAAAV

-540 AEEVAAL
+540 AEEVASL
-547 DARLEL
+547 EARLEL
-553 IGGKGGAGQRKELQ
+553 IGGKSGAGQRKELQ

-588 LAQAYRSI
+588 LAQAYRAI
-596 LLAPN
+596 LLAPE
-601 APSAEQ
+601 AGSADQ

-637 FVDLSPAGR
+637 FVDLSPDRR